1 MTKFNKK
8 KAYRRGVVAEYL
20 AIFMLLLKGYK
31 IVALRYKTPV
41 GEIDVIA
48 KRRNITI
55 FCEVKA
61 RNDYETAANSLSAKQ
76 KGRIRRAA
84 EYYMAHLKNK
94 IANNKI
100 ENEIYRCDM
109 IAVMPWKWPVHIED
123 AW

>member
-1 MTKFNKK
+1 MAKLKRK

-20 AIFMLLLKGYK
+20 AIFMLFLKGYR

-48 KRRNITI
+48 KKKNITI

-61 RNDYETAANSLSAKQ
+61 RNDYETATHSLSTKQ
-76 KGRIRRAA
+76 KDRIRRAA
-84 EYYMAHLKNK
+84 EYYMAHVKSG
-94 IANNKI
+94 IPNNKI

-109 IAVMPWKWPVHIED
+109 IAVMPWKWPVHIEN